1 MTTEIDQT
9 TPENKGEEP
18 VQLTLADLQTVL
30 NVVDLASSRG
40 AFRGDELKTV
50 GENYEKI
57 KKFLTMISEAQKA
70 KEEDGDV
77 EEKSAA

>member
-1 MTTEIDQT
+1 MTTEQT
-9 TPENKGEEP
+9 TPENTGNEP

-40 AFRGDELKTV
+40 AFRGDELRTV

-57 KKFLTMISEAQKA
+57 KKFLTMISDAQKA
-70 KEEDGDV
+70 KEEEEGSE